1 MEEIYMLNTRIYNQ
15 AFWSKMRGTL
25 INHDDLKDGQIDGGF
40 QLPNDNLDKFY
51 KALEKDNLFRR
62 LATVLS
68 LTNLEGTVH
77 ATTSTGSAGVVE
89 EGNLIPEDGDKFTQ
103 FPVRSYKIASIAK
116 LKESFVSDNNF
127 NLEKYLTTDFARRFG
142 RAEEDLF
149 INGNGTTEP
158 TGILSISESINA
170 KATNTL
176 SYDEIVELYFSIEA
190 EYRKDA
196 VFIMNDETAFYLR
209 TLKDDDGNYLWNSN
223 NDTIFGKEVI
233 TSPYM
238 PSIESGKRPI
248 IIGDL
253 SFYWVIERKPL
264 AIQVLSELYK
274 NQGQVGFIGY
284 ERVDGKLIRPEAV
297 KTIKMA

>member
-1 MEEIYMLNTRIYNQ
+1 MLNTRIYNQ

-25 INHDDLKDGQIDGGF
+25 VNHDDLKEGQIDGGY
-40 QLPNDNLDKFY
+40 QLPNDSLDKFY
-51 KALEKDNLFRR
+51 KALERDNLFRR

-116 LKESFVSDNNF
+116 LKESFVSDNDF

-142 RAEEDLF
+142 RAEENLF
-149 INGNGTTEP
+149 INGHGVTNQ
-158 TGILSISESINA
+158 TGILSVSESVNA
-170 KATNTL
+170 KETNTL

-223 NDTIFGKEVI
+223 NDTIFGKEVHI
-233 TSPYM
+233 SPYM
-238 PSIESGKRPI
+238 PSIESGKQPI
-248 IIGDL
+248 IFGDL
-253 SFYWVIERKPL
+253 SFYWIIERKPL
-264 AIQVLSELYK
+264 AIQVLNELYS
-274 NQGQVGFIGY
+274 NQGQIGFIGF
-284 ERVDGKLIRPEAV
+284 ERVDGRLIRPEAV
-297 KTIKMA
+297 RTIKMA

>member
-1 MEEIYMLNTRIYNQ
+1 MLNTRIYNQ

-25 INHDDLKDGQIDGGF
+25 VNHDDLKEGQIDGGY
-40 QLPNDNLDKFY
+40 QLPNDSLDKFY
-51 KALEKDNLFRR
+51 KALERDNLFRR

-116 LKESFVSDNNF
+116 LKESFVSDNDF

-142 RAEEDLF
+142 RAEENLF
-149 INGNGTTEP
+149 INGHGVTNQ
-158 TGILSISESINA
+158 TGILSVSESVNA
-170 KATNTL
+170 KETNTL

-209 TLKDDDGNYLWNSN
+209 TLKDDDGNYLWNPN
-223 NDTIFGKEVI
+223 KDTIFGKEVLI
-233 TSPYM
+233 SPYM
-238 PSIESGKRPI
+238 PSIKSGKKPI
-248 IIGDL
+248 IFGDL
-253 SFYWVIERKPL
+253 SFYWIIERKPL

-284 ERVDGKLIRPEAV
+284 EKVDGKLIRPEAV

>member
-1 MEEIYMLNTRIYNQ
+1 MLNTRIYNQ

-158 TGILSISESINA
+158 TGILSVSESINA

>member
-1 MEEIYMLNTRIYNQ
+1 
-15 AFWSKMRGTL
+15 MRGTL

-158 TGILSISESINA
+158 TGILSVSESINA

>member
-1 MEEIYMLNTRIYNQ
+1 MLNTRIYNQ

-25 INHDDLKDGQIDGGF
+25 INHDDLKDGQIDGGYH
-40 QLPNDNLDKFY
+40 LPNDNLDKFY

-68 LTNLEGTVH
+68 LTNLERTVH

-103 FPVRSYKIASIAK
+103 FHVKSYKIASIAK
-116 LKESFVSDNNF
+116 LKESFVSDNDF

-142 RAEEDLF
+142 RAEENLF
-149 INGNGTTEP
+149 INGHGVTNQ
-158 TGILSISESINA
+158 TGILSVSESVNA
-170 KATNTL
+170 KETNTL

-209 TLKDDDGNYLWNSN
+209 TLKDDDGNYLWNPN
-223 NDTIFGKEVI
+223 KDTIFGKEVLI
-233 TSPYM
+233 SPYM
-238 PSIESGKRPI
+238 PNIESGKKPI
-248 IIGDL
+248 IFGDL

>member
-1 MEEIYMLNTRIYNQ
+1 MLNTRIYDQ

-25 INHDDLKDGQIDGGF
+25 VNHDDLKEGQIDGGY
-40 QLPNDNLDKFY
+40 QLPNDSLDKFY
-51 KALEKDNLFRR
+51 KALERDNLFRR

-116 LKESFVSDNNF
+116 LKESFVSDNDF
-127 NLEKYLTTDFARRFG
+127 NLEKYLNTDFARRFG

-149 INGNGTTEP
+149 INGNRTTEP
-158 TGILSISESINA
+158 TGILSVSESINA

>member
-158 TGILSISESINA
+158 TGILSVSESINA

>member
-1 MEEIYMLNTRIYNQ
+1 MLNTRIYNQ

-25 INHDDLKDGQIDGGF
+25 INHDDLKDGQIDGGY
-40 QLPNDNLDKFY
+40 QIPNDSLDKFY
-51 KALEKDNLFRR
+51 KALERDNLFRR
-62 LATVLS
+62 LVTVLS

-116 LKESFVSDNNF
+116 LKESFVSDNDF

-142 RAEEDLF
+142 RAEENLF
-149 INGNGTTEP
+149 INGHGVTNQ
-158 TGILSISESINA
+158 TGILSVSESVNA
-170 KATNTL
+170 KETNTL

-248 IIGDL
+248 IFGDL

>member
-149 INGNGTTEP
+149 INGHGVTNQ
-158 TGILSISESINA
+158 TGILSVSESVNA
-170 KATNTL
+170 KETNTL
-176 SYDEIVELYFSIEA
+176 SYNEIVELYFSIEA

-209 TLKDDDGNYLWNSN
+209 TLKDDDGNYLWNPN
-223 NDTIFGKEVI
+223 KDTIFGKEVLI
-233 TSPYM
+233 SPYM
-238 PSIESGKRPI
+238 PNIESGKKPI
-248 IIGDL
+248 IFGDL
-253 SFYWVIERKPL
+253 SFYWIIERKPL
-264 AIQVLSELYK
+264 AIQVLNELYS
-274 NQGQVGFIGY
+274 NQGQIGFIGF
-284 ERVDGKLIRPEAV
+284 ERVDGRLIRPEAIM
-297 KTIKMA
+297 TIKMA

>member
-1 MEEIYMLNTRIYNQ
+1 MSNTRIYNQ

-25 INHDDLKDGQIDGGF
+25 INHDDLKDGQIDGGY
-40 QLPNDNLDKFY
+40 QLPNDSLDKFY
-51 KALEKDNLFRR
+51 KALERDNLFRR

-142 RAEEDLF
+142 RAEENLF
-149 INGNGTTEP
+149 INGHGLTNQ
-158 TGILSISESINA
+158 TGILSASESINA
-170 KATNTL
+170 KETSTL

-196 VFIMNDETAFYLR
+196 VFIMNDETALYLR

-223 NDTIFGKEVI
+223 SDTILGKEVVI
-233 TSPYM
+233 SPYM